1 MTCFIRKAPTKS
13 GATAVQVVYKRG
25 REVVGVKHIGSAH
38 NKTELDI
45 LLIRAKEVK
54 NAGQLELDLYGGNEP
69 TIYLERSYSGLL

>member
-1 MTCFIRKAPTKS
+1 MTCFIRKVPTKS

-45 LLIRAKEVK
+45 LLVRAKEVK
-54 NAGQLELDLYGGNEP
+54 NAGQL
-69 TIYLERSYSGLL
+69 